1 MDLRVQK
8 TRENIRSH
16 FLQLL
21 RTCPFQE
28 ITVKQLIQECRINR
42 STFYRN
48 YEDKYD
54 LLEQISQELLAQF
67 CEALRPSFVLLNTSS
82 AQLVKQCFVPL
93 LDFFC
98 EAGPTLQILRA
109 RELPIDLFGDM
120 NREFAARL
128 LKELEKRSPLNG
140 QKRLEASYFAK
151 IISANILTTIL
162 WWHTKCPQESRER
175 ILDLL
180 SATVIKGVAPSLQE
194 DLLAEKGRN

>member
-54 LLEQISQELLAQF
+54 LLEPVSY
-67 CEALRPSFVLLNTSS
+67 TH
-82 AQLVKQCFVPL
+82 
-93 LDFFC
+93 LDVY
-98 EAGPTLQILRA
+98 
-109 RELPIDLFGDM
+109 
-120 NREFAARL
+120 
-128 LKELEKRSPLNG
+128 KR
-140 QKRLEASYFAK
+140 QRQTTAK
-151 IISANILTTIL
+151 
-162 WWHTKCPQESRER
+162 H
-175 ILDLL
+175 
-180 SATVIKGVAPSLQE
+180 
-194 DLLAEKGRN
+194 RNF